1 MRHDD
6 ALTRINTVEVRE
18 LEQLTEFRAVDALY
32 ESVWGVGVPTLGVE
46 FLRSLSHEGGY
57 VTGAFLREELVGASV
72 GFRGIH
78 HNSLSL
84 HSHVTGVSPK
94 ARGAHVGTA
103 LKLHQRDWA
112 LAHGMEVVT
121 WTFDPLVRRNAWFN
135 IGRLGARP
143 VEYLVNF
150 YGFMRDSINAGDESD
165 RLLMAWEVALP
176 LPTAEQEKDAHRAIA
191 TPADIERLR
200 GTDPA
205 AARQWRMRLREE
217 LSEPVAK
224 GQVVGFTREGNYLSR
239 E

>member
-1 MRHDD
+1 MRHVDSP
-6 ALTRINTVEVRE
+6 TRIDTVEVRA
-18 LEQLTEFRAVDALY
+18 LEQLTELRAVDALF
-32 ESVWGVGVPTLGVE
+32 ESVWGVGIPTLGAE

-57 VTGAFLREELVGASV
+57 VTGAFLRGQLVGASV

-78 HNSLSL
+78 HNRLSL
-84 HSHVTGVSPK
+84 HSHVTGVSPQ

-112 LAHGMEVVT
+112 LAHGIEVVT

-150 YGFMRDSINAGDESD
+150 YGPMCDSINAGDESD
-165 RLLMAWEVALP
+165 RLLMAWDVALP
-176 LPTAEQEKDAHRAIA
+176 LPTEALENDLHRAIA
-191 TPADIERLR
+191 TPSDIESLR

-205 AARQWRMRLREE
+205 AARQWRMRLRED

-224 GQVVGFTREGNYLSR
+224 GQVVGFTREGDYLIR
-239 E
+239 D